1 MAEAANLLRH
11 QTSPY
16 LLQHADNPV
25 HWRPWG
31 QAALAEAAETDKP
44 ILLSIGYAA
53 CHWCHVMAHESFE
66 DPDTAALMNTL
77 FVSIKV
83 DREERPDIDHL
94 YMSALHG
101 LGEQGGWPLTMFLAP
116 DGAPFWGGTYFPPTP
131 RWGRPSFSQVLQG
144 VAAAW
149 RERDTMVTQNTVA
162 LRRML
167 ERQSAVQGG
176 ELPTPTHLD
185 AVGAALLRI
194 TDPDQGGV
202 KGAPKFP
209 NPPIFRFLWQNAFRT
224 GAPAGQDALHLLL
237 QRMSQGGI
245 YDHLG
250 GGYARYATDAIWL
263 VPHFE
268 KMLYDNAQILELL
281 AFAHAHRPDPL
292 YAARAAETVGWM
304 IRDMTAAEVDG
315 RAAFAASEDA
325 DSEGEEGRFY
335 VWTEAEVDLLLGTDA
350 AAFKHAYDVTAEG
363 NWEGHTI
370 LRRVTQSGSVAE
382 ETGLARCR
390 EVLFAARAKRV
401 RPGRDDKV
409 LADWNGLAIAALAR
423 AAVVF
428 GHPEWLTR
436 AEAAHDF
443 ILANMTAPDGRA
455 QHAWRLG
462 RVTAAGLLD
471 DQAAMARAALAL
483 FEATGAARY
492 LAEAARFAD
501 AALSFFADGQG
512 GFYTSASDATDV
524 PLARP
529 RTAHDN
535 ATPAANGLLAE
546 VFARLWH
553 LTGDTAWRE
562 HAEALLRA
570 FMGNHDHL
578 AQMPTLL
585 AAADL
590 LEAGTTVV
598 VVGPF
603 VVSPPPLAGGGWGE
617 GLVPGSDQSFSR
629 ADPSPHPPP
638 ARGGGE
644 SLLTLLTV
652 AVAAPDP
659 ATIVLQVQ
667 ATDALPPS
675 HPAYGKGNDPAAF
688 VCRGNVCS
696 LPVADPVTLAE
707 MLHGRAPPT

>member
-1 MAEAANLLRH
+1 MADAANLLRH
-11 QTSPY
+11 ESSPY

-31 QAALAEAAETDKP
+31 KAALDEAAAADKP

-66 DPDTAALMNTL
+66 DADTAALMNTL
-77 FVSIKV
+77 FVNIKV

-94 YMSALHG
+94 YMAALHG
-101 LGEQGGWPLTMFLAP
+101 LGEHGGWPLTMFLAP

-131 RWGRPSFSQVLQG
+131 RWGRPSFRQVLQG
-144 VAAAW
+144 VAAAY
-149 RERDTMVTQNTVA
+149 RERDAMVTQNTGA

-167 ERQSAVQGG
+167 ERQAAVDAGD
-176 ELPTPTHLD
+176 LPTPTHLD

-194 TDPDQGGV
+194 TDPEQGGI

-224 GAPAGQDALHLLL
+224 GNTAGQDAVHLLL
-237 QRMSQGGI
+237 ERMSQGGI

-281 AFAHAHRPDPL
+281 ALSQAQRPDPL
-292 YAARAAETVGWM
+292 YAARATETVEWM
-304 IRDMTAAEVDG
+304 TRDMTAETVD
-315 RAAFAASEDA
+315 RLAAFAASEDA

-335 VWTEAEVDLLLGTDA
+335 VWTESEIDTLLGDDA
-350 AAFKHAYDVTAEG
+350 VAFKRAYDVTADG

-370 LRRVTQSGSVAE
+370 LRRVTPAGSPDDEAR
-382 ETGLARCR
+382 LARCR
-390 EVLFAARAKRV
+390 DILFLARAKRV

-423 AAVVF
+423 AALVF
-428 GHPEWLTR
+428 GQPKWLTR
-436 AEAAHDF
+436 ARQAHDF
-443 ILANMTAPDGRA
+443 ILANMTAEDGRA

-462 RVTAAGLLD
+462 RVTAVGLLD

-483 FEATGAARY
+483 HEATGAARY
-492 LAEAARFAD
+492 LAEAIRFAD
-501 AALSFFADGQG
+501 AALTGFADGQG
-512 GFYTSASDATDV
+512 GFYTSASNATDV

-546 VFARLWH
+546 VFARLFH
-553 LTGDTAWRE
+553 LTSEAVWRE
-562 HAEALLRA
+562 RTEALLRA
-570 FMGNHDHL
+570 FTGNLDHL

-585 AAADL
+585 GAADL
-590 LEAGTTVV
+590 LEESAIVV
-598 VVGPF
+598 VVGTAGD
-603 VVSPPPLAGGGWGE
+603 LAATA
-617 GLVPGSDQSFSR
+617 LAS
-629 ADPSPHPPP
+629 
-638 ARGGGE
+638 
-644 SLLTLLTV
+644 
-652 AVAAPDP
+652 PDP
-659 ATIVLQVQ
+659 ATVVLHVQ
-667 ATDALPPS
+667 AAEDLPTT
-675 HPAYGKGNDPAAF
+675 HPAHGKGNGPAAF
-688 VCRGNVCS
+688 VCRRNVCS
-696 LPVADPVTLAE
+696 LPVANAAALAD
-707 MLHGRAPPT
+707 MLHRRT